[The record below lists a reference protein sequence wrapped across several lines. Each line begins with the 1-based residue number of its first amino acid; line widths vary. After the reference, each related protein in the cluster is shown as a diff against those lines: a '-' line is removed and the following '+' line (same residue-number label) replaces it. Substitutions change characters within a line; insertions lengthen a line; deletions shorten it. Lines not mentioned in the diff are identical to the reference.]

1 MYAHVYIYI
10 HVSIHLNVH
19 INKYRSLHIHTT
31 ICQYTNIYIHRQIS
45 ITAYIYI
52 YIYETYIYVIYIN
65 IISIP
70 AGKLW
75 SITTKL
81 NFWGKLLRYWT
92 SGGTPRKK
100 LLRHTKKQLL
110 CRSSTSK
117 DYSEICHDLRWMGIT
132 NKTLK
137 FLFHPCWVVP
147 GDFSPF
153 SHAMVPIHQP
163 KAEINQ

>member
-45 ITAYIYI
+45 ITAYI